1 MHKEIKNYCSTC
13 HLCQTKKH
21 LGQVNRA
28 PLKPIIVNEPWTV
41 IGIDVSG
48 PHRVTANGNVFIIL
62 AGDYHSKFC
71 VGKAVPNFTVATT
84 AQFVFEEIICKFGM
98 PRTIISDH
106 GVNFMA
112 KMFGVLCEL
121 CKIKRANSSFYHP
134 AGNGLIERMVKTLK
148 QILTMFVDSSHSNWD
163 WFLQASL
170 SAYNTTV
177 HSSLKFSPYEVL
189 FGRKPKIVAD
199 VILAKP
205 VDEQELD
212 MNDYVVKLKN
222 NASRLREVV
231 NNNLKKAYEK
241 QKFQYDKFVHM
252 GKQFEVGDLVLVR
265 NERNKVGESKC
276 FKERAIGPFQIMDK
290 FNSVNFRIINLSN
303 GKEQTIHYN
312 RLLQYN
318 QRVGS
323 EFLISNQVNNEK
335 VNEARRLDP
344 QKSLFDVEVENLTQY
359 MLLMELMGN
368 SAHPIEPIVVE
379 YEEEDGSPAV
389 GSSCQ
394 VCGKSFA
401 SKKRLENHVN
411 SCHNEQFNLNSEA
424 VIEAVASAGMD
435 EESQE
440 NFNLIKCSVCLR
452 AFKGERGLKIHLSKV
467 TKDHAELNAVEVESS
482 GLEESLYS

>member
-1 MHKEIKNYCSTC
+1 
-13 HLCQTKKH
+13 
-21 LGQVNRA
+21 
-28 PLKPIIVNEPWTV
+28 
-41 IGIDVSG
+41 
-48 PHRVTANGNVFIIL
+48 
-62 AGDYHSKFC
+62 
-71 VGKAVPNFTVATT
+71 
-84 AQFVFEEIICKFGM
+84 
-98 PRTIISDH
+98 
-106 GVNFMA
+106 
-112 KMFGVLCEL
+112 
-121 CKIKRANSSFYHP
+121 
-134 AGNGLIERMVKTLK
+134 MVKTLK

-265 NERNKVGESKC
+265 NEKNKVGESKC

-344 QKSLFDVEVENLTQY
+344 QKSLFDVD
-359 MLLMELMGN
+359 
-368 SAHPIEPIVVE
+368 
-379 YEEEDGSPAV
+379 DGSNNNNNRRSNWSHYKYELVRTNLVNWQQMNQQTAR
-389 GSSCQ
+389 
-394 VCGKSFA
+394 
-401 SKKRLENHVN
+401 KRLPDPVQ
-411 SCHNEQFNLNSEA
+411 SFCRRVQS
-424 VIEAVASAGMD
+424 I
-435 EESQE
+435 
-440 NFNLIKCSVCLR
+440 C
-452 AFKGERGLKIHLSKV
+452 
-467 TKDHAELNAVEVESS
+467 
-482 GLEESLYS
+482 